1 MRVAG
6 ESPNT
11 AYSLSKIFTSRSKV
25 SESKS
30 GPTSIRPPLLNTTF
44 KAQAGR
50 RFPSL
55 FFPANSTVTNRIA
68 HRCAEFAP
76 SPCLPVLKAPPF
88 EVALQGAG
96 RSAKL

>member
-30 GPTSIRPPLLNTTF
+30 GPTSIRRPLLNTTF
-44 KAQAGR
+44 KAQASR

-55 FFPANSTVTNRIA
+55 FFPANSTVTNR
-68 HRCAEFAP
+68 
-76 SPCLPVLKAPPF
+76 LLT
-88 EVALQGAG
+88 VALSSPQTLPPRSQGA
-96 RSAKL
+96 AF